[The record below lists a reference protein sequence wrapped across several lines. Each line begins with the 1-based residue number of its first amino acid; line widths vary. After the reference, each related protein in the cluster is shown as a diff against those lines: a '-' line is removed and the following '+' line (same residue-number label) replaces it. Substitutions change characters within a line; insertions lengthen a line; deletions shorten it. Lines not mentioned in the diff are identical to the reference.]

1 MSTPQETTVIDWARF
16 SQARAALGHNFWRVL
31 GYFREDGGKAVSAIE
46 EGLRGHNALA
56 MIGPA
61 DLLKSEA
68 VQMGAL
74 AVAELAEE
82 IEMQARDCVEMHQ
95 SPAILLESVVRLR
108 AVFERTTAAFDHNA
122 SPLVTRDPRAIKRP
136 LALSTL

>member
-1 MSTPQETTVIDWARF
+1 MQTPSETTVIDWARF

-31 GYFREDGGKAVSAIE
+31 GYFREDGGKAVGEIE
-46 EGLRGHNALA
+46 DGLRGHNAMA

-82 IEMQARDCVEMHQ
+82 IEMQARDCVELHQ
-95 SPAILLESVVRLR
+95 SPAILLESVVALR
-108 AVFERTTAAFDHNA
+108 DVFERTAAAFDQNA
-122 SPLVTRDPRAIKRP
+122 SPLLTRDPGAVKRH
-136 LALSTL
+136 LTLSSL